1 VVAALAS
8 VGNRGPDTET
18 DCAEMVFGLLPFGK
32 LPTLWSGKPLAVS
45 ERRVLLHVQVA
56 VAVAFTEGLL
66 LKALLL

>member
-1 VVAALAS
+1 VGAS
-8 VGNRGPDTET
+8 GPDTEI
-18 DCAEMVFGLLPFGK
+18 DCAEIVFGLLLFGK

-45 ERRVLLHVQVA
+45 ERRVLLHDQVA